1 MRRNARGT
9 GVGRWRTR
17 DRPWRRPRLWGVV
30 AVVAVAVAVALQ
42 VAGCGGGGTI
52 TDPSPSSR
60 GAASTAEGPVSASAV
75 VEGLG
80 APLPVRPVGHVSL
93 ADLVVHAV
101 GVTPSGDLWVAG
113 AARWNRA
120 TFGLYG
126 EWFVD
131 PLATGVW
138 HGTYGKPGT
147 WYPMGSVEGLTV
159 GPDGRVW
166 VITGTAL
173 ATFDQGA
180 WRRVLGPGGA
190 VLSGVS
196 GQVGGAP
203 SLAVGPDGW
212 VWAVGPAFGTM
223 VRFDGGVTV
232 LSGPGWA
239 ADGAVCGI
247 GTVAATAHGT
257 AWTADASPWGYRGC
271 LLRWDGATWTR
282 ERPLGL
288 TELSIYRLAS
298 DTDGGLWAWLFTCEA
313 DEHAWAAGRIPDACR
328 RAQLCALRWQ
338 RLDPPVGR
346 SVVGT
351 GVSRHLDGSGQWVP
365 VVCRERPP
373 VPVRRRRVPSG
384 LGPTERGPARHGRP
398 RSRSRRVRR
407 LCRDRLGDHLRRCA
421 PSVPR
426 CPGCAL
432 GRGAYRT
439 CSNTCS
445 NMCGTVTSSSTE
457 PYERTAVSKVDQ
469 QRAMREARWQ
479 NRATGSPLPTR
490 RSAPASPESRP
501 APVATPTQAA
511 TDQLA
516 SGQSLERPPVQP
528 GRSIGAYKQPDLV
541 ALVAWIMS
549 DGVSR
554 TDGQVLE
561 LVSSDLGFTRPG
573 RVVRT
578 RVSEAITVVL
588 ESSAAAVS

>member
-1 MRRNARGT
+1 MWRNARGT

-30 AVVAVAVAVALQ
+30 AVVVALQ

-52 TDPSPSSR
+52 TDPSPLSR

-101 GVTPSGDLWVAG
+101 GITPAGDLWVAG

-120 TFGLYG
+120 TLGLYG

-173 ATFDQGA
+173 ATFDQGT

-196 GQVGGAP
+196 GQIGGAP

-212 VWAVGPAFGTM
+212 VWAVGPTFDTM

-257 AWTADASPWGYRGC
+257 AWTADANPWGYRGC

-298 DTDGGLWAWLFTCEA
+298 DTDGGLWAWLLTCEA
-313 DEHAWAAGRIPDACR
+313 DENAWAAGRIPDACR
-328 RAQLCALRWQ
+328 RAQLA
-338 RLDPPVGR
+338 
-346 SVVGT
+346 
-351 GVSRHLDGSGQWVP
+351 HFDGSDWTLRSDGPWSGQESADISMAAVNGYLWFAVNGRLFLFDGDEFLPVSVP
-365 VVCRERPP
+365 
-373 VPVRRRRVPSG
+373 
-384 LGPTERGPARHGRP
+384 
-398 RSRSRRVRR
+398 
-407 LCRDRLGDHLRRCA
+407 
-421 PSVPR
+421 PSVDLP
-426 CPGCAL
+426 
-432 GRGAYRT
+432 
-439 CSNTCS
+439 
-445 NMCGTVTSSSTE
+445 V
-457 PYERTAVSKVDQ
+457 TAVLAAVPDGSVD
-469 QRAMREARWQ
+469 
-479 NRATGSPLPTR
+479 
-490 RSAPASPESRP
+490 SAG
-501 APVATPTQAA
+501 T
-511 TDQLA
+511 
-516 SGQSLERPPVQP
+516 
-528 GRSIGAYKQPDLV
+528 
-541 ALVAWIMS
+541 AWVTTS
-549 DGVSR
+549 DGALHRLPAV
-554 TDGQVLE
+554 
-561 LVSSDLGFTRPG
+561 P
-573 RVVRT
+573 
-578 RVSEAITVVL
+578 
-588 ESSAAAVS
+588 AAH